1 MNKLN
6 GLIAAGFTPFK
17 DGKINTEVIPA
28 YAKYLERNG
37 VSGVFV
43 NGTTAESLSLTTE
56 ERLEL
61 ADAWLEAAPETLK
74 VIVHVGHNSLP
85 ACQTMAARAQE
96 KGAWAVSA
104 MAPTFFK
111 PDLPGLVDYVAQIA
125 AAAPETP
132 FYYYH
137 MPSMTGANFLM
148 EDFLKLAEPRIPNLA
163 GIKFTYE
170 NLMDFGLCLDYAGG
184 KYDVV
189 FGRDEILLAGLS
201 LGAKAA
207 IGSTYNFA
215 APLYRAILAAVA
227 EKDLAKANELQL
239 ISMKLVDNCIRI
251 PGGHPL
257 SAIKALTGWRA
268 GIELGPLRAP
278 VAPISAESRD
288 ALFKTAESIA
298 GDLLSDG

>member
-1 MNKLN
+1 MEKLN

-37 VSGVFV
+37 VTGVFV
-43 NGTTAESLSLTTE
+43 NGTTGESLSLTVD
-56 ERLEL
+56 ERLTL
-61 ADAWLEAAPETLK
+61 ADAWLEAAPENLK

-85 ACQTMAARAQE
+85 ACQQMAARAQE

-111 PDLPGLVDYVAQIA
+111 PDLAGLVDYIGQIA
-125 AAAPETP
+125 AAAAEIP

-148 EDFLKLAEPRIPNLA
+148 TNFLKAAELWIPNLA
-163 GIKFTYE
+163 GIKYTWE
-170 NLMDFGLCLDYAGG
+170 DLMDFGLCMDFDGG
-184 KYDVV
+184 KYDMV
-189 FGRDEILLAGLS
+189 FGRDEILLCGLA

-215 APLYRAILAAVA
+215 APLYIAIRKLFEEGNLAGSQR
-227 EKDLAKANELQL
+227 LQGNAMQ
-239 ISMKLVDNCIRI
+239 IIAAARGAAPRCD
-251 PGGHPL
+251 L
-257 SAIKALTGWRA
+257 SAIRHLTARCA
-268 GIELGPLRAP
+268 KLDLGSPRAP
-278 VAPISAESRD
+278 MA
-288 ALFKTAESIA
+288 
-298 GDLLSDG
+298 DLLPQSRVLIEKEADRIVANYLCN